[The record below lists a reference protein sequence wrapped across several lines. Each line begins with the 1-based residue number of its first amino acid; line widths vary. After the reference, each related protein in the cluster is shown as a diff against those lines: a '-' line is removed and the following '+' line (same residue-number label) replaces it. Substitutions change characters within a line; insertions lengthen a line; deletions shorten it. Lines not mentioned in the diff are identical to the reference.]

1 MEHPAHNSMEA
12 FSRRAL
18 PPAAMLTL
26 SRHLAV
32 CPMCR
37 DEMTSLALDGKDAS
51 TVDWYPAE
59 EVGLHLSSDEIAT
72 AAIDATIL
80 QADATL
86 HLASCPQC
94 LQEVAQLRT
103 FCPPLVVIQAK
114 KTAASRRIAL
124 WPVWAGLAAA
134 GVVLAV
140 TVTHWRHTNP
150 PTQAELPPNAELV
163 ASLNDGDG
171 TIGLDAHGQLRTP
184 ELLPPQ
190 YASLLV
196 EAFTTHHLPLSPTLG
211 AYDNG
216 AEITRG
222 EPSGLARFRILSP
235 LSEKT
240 TAQPEFRWEAAA
252 QAVTYQVEISDER
265 YRLVSRSPLIE
276 QTSWTIAVPLTP
288 GKYTWVVRAATPAGT
303 VQSPGPPQR
312 EAHFE
317 VADRNTLAAID
328 TAARKYPHLHLL
340 LASLYAKAGMRSMAA
355 QEMFALERQNP
366 NSTIARDLASS
377 LVSRSGENQ
386 SIPSKTKP
394 AQ

>member
-37 DEMTSLALDGKDAS
+37 DEMMSLALDGKGAS

-59 EVGLHLSSDEIAT
+59 EVGFHLSSDEIAT
-72 AAIDATIL
+72 AAVDATVL

-94 LQEVAQLRT
+94 LQEVAELRE

-114 KTAASRRIAL
+114 QTAASKRIAL

-140 TVTHWRHTNP
+140 TVTNWRHANP

-163 ASLNDGDG
+163 ASLQDGDG
-171 TIGLDAHGQLRTP
+171 KIGLDAHGHLRTSQPVPP
-184 ELLPPQ
+184 E
-190 YASLLV
+190 YASLIV
-196 EAFTTHHLPLSPTLG
+196 EALTTHHLPLSPEG
-211 AYDNG
+211 VDESG
-216 AEITRG
+216 AERTRG
-222 EPSGLARFRILSP
+222 EPSGLAGFRILSP
-235 LSEKT
+235 LSEET
-240 TAQPEFRWEAAA
+240 TAQPEFRWQTMA
-252 QAVTYQVEISDER
+252 QAESYQVEVSDER
-265 YRLVSRSPLIE
+265 YKLVAQSPILE
-276 QTSWTIAVPLTP
+276 TTSWTIARPLNP
-288 GKYTWVVRAATPAGT
+288 GKYTWVVRAKTPAGT

-312 EAHFE
+312 EAHFK

-328 TAARKYPHLHLL
+328 TAARQYPHLHLL
-340 LASLYAKAGMRSMAA
+340 LASLYAKVGMRSMAA
-355 QEMFALERQNP
+355 NEMSALERQNP
-366 NSTIARDLASS
+366 ESGLARELSAS
-377 LVSRSGENQ
+377 LSGAAGQ
-386 SIPSKTKP
+386 THRPPSVTKP